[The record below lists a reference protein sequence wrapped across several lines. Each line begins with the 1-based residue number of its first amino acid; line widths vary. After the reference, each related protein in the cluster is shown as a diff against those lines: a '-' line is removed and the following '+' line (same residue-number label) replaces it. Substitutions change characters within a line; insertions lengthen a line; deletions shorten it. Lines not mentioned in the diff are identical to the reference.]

1 MSKKLTTR
9 ELAKHLAEFVES
21 QESCDILV
29 FTQKHTYL
37 GSKSVRKQILERHA
51 EAIAELNEPEAATT
65 DTNKSV
71 LHRIAGGDMPDVF
84 YSVPAGDATPV
95 SPDWK
100 DDRREIMA
108 ECEKLRAERDEL
120 KRRLNTKS
128 HQINAAIGSREE
140 AYISRDKAMDETEAL
155 RKRLD
160 ESKKLA
166 ESLDLACAKLEQQLA
181 APKAEPDSED
191 QPEDYDQAVE
201 SLSVARSTIENHKQ
215 RISDLTRENEGRREV
230 QRLWTL
236 RRDSKPDSEAIRKG
250 REALAQW
257 RYLAAADRTNGDATC
272 LLLTSYAETIS
283 AALDAAEAGERRI
296 AELEAELAKA
306 AIELCP
312 YFGDLKDI
320 GLLNVAAAVR
330 DVMNDRKKGL
340 SQQPPTEP
348 NWIDKASDPASYGQP
363 PTEQAGDMPL
373 CGDCDNRATC

>member
-21 QESCDILV
+21 QESWDILV

-95 SPDWK
+95 SPEWK

-108 ECEKLRAERDEL
+108 ECEKLRAERDDL

-250 REALAQW
+250 REAWKDLLARGGMPW
-257 RYLAAADRTNGDATC
+257 YMSRFIFVD
-272 LLLTSYAETIS
+272 I
-283 AALDAAEAGERRI
+283 ALDAAEAGERRI
-296 AELEAELAKA
+296 AELEAELAEA

-330 DVMNDRKKGL
+330 EVMNDRKGL
-340 SQQPPTEP
+340 SQQLLSEP